1 VAVCL
6 IRRYRAMAK
15 HQFIRFQLGISAEQ
29 FLRVY
34 QGSAKNIST
43 RADDGRLIKFPAQ
56 NIKQF
61 LTHDGIY
68 GYFEMELTT
77 EHKFVAI
84 KKLNNLSTQA

>member
-1 VAVCL
+1 
-6 IRRYRAMAK
+6 MAK
-15 HQFIRFQLGISAEQ
+15 HQFIRFQLGINADQ

-34 QGSAKNIST
+34 KGSAKNISV

-68 GYFEMELTT
+68 GHFEMELTS

-84 KKLNNLSTQA
+84 KKLNNLSARA

>member
-1 VAVCL
+1 
-6 IRRYRAMAK
+6 MAK
-15 HQFIRFQLGISAEQ
+15 HQFIRFQLGINTDQ

-34 QGSAKNIST
+34 QGSAKNISA

-68 GYFEMELTT
+68 GYFEMELTSA
-77 EHKFVAI
+77 HKFVAI
-84 KKLNNLSTQA
+84 KKINNLSTRA